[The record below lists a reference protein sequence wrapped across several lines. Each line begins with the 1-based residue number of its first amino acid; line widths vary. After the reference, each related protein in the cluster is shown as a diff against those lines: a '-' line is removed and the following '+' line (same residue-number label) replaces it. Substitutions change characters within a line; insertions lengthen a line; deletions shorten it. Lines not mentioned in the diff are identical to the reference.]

1 MLFITKFHYL
11 FKSLQSVKKNKLDF
25 VQTIN
30 NHRKML
36 SLPIH
41 SNLKEKDIKY
51 CCTII
56 KKFFS

>member
-1 MLFITKFHYL
+1 MKFDT
-11 FKSLQSVKKNKLDF
+11 FSKSLQSVKKNKLDF

-56 KKFFS
+56 KKFFK